1 MNRLF
6 IEEFYLYLENIKG
19 TIISSETKIYKFNT
33 RYNLYITLILIL
45 DMTDKRFIV
54 QLGFGCDQ
62 HGHNND
68 CTNAAIK
75 AIKNAISNNC
85 LTGLT
90 EICGLTDPKDLI
102 QMGVHVKIGVPYP
115 DNLDQKKVLK
125 AIPFGI
131 KSLEV
136 VKGGLIA
143 NGIMIKEL
151 GDISNEMIMCNAA
164 VTVSIASN
172 QVNKN

>member
-1 MNRLF
+1 MK
-6 IEEFYLYLENIKG
+6 EK
-19 TIISSETKIYKFNT
+19 S
-33 RYNLYITLILIL
+33 
-45 DMTDKRFIV
+45 FIV
-54 QLGFGCDQ
+54 QLGCGVDQ
-62 HGHNND
+62 HGHDND
-68 CTNAAIK
+68 CTVAAIK

-85 LTGLT
+85 LTGLS
-90 EICGLTDPKDLI
+90 EICGLNDPKDLL
-102 QMGVHVKIGVPYP
+102 QMKVHVKIGAPYP

-151 GDISNEMIMCNAA
+151 GDTSNEMIMCNAA
-164 VTVSIASN
+164 VTVSISSD
-172 QVNKN
+172 

>member
-1 MNRLF
+1 MR
-6 IEEFYLYLENIKG
+6 EK
-19 TIISSETKIYKFNT
+19 S
-33 RYNLYITLILIL
+33 
-45 DMTDKRFIV
+45 FIV
-54 QLGFGCDQ
+54 QLGFGVDQ

-68 CTNAAIK
+68 CTVAAIK

-85 LTGLT
+85 LTGLS
-90 EICGLTDPKDLI
+90 EICGLNDPRDLL
-102 QMGVHVKIGVPYP
+102 QMRVHIKIGAPYP
-115 DNLDQKKVLK
+115 DKLDHKKVLK

-151 GDISNEMIMCNAA
+151 GDTSDEMIMCNAA
-164 VTVSIASN
+164 VTVSISSN
-172 QVNKN
+172 